1 MVVPAVAQGV
11 LPGPEAAAKAAAGAP
26 NKKRQQAE
34 AAITQAV
41 ADALHLIS
49 LIRQVVVLLSGG
61 LLAFILA
68 NMRRTFGSP
77 AAVQVCLSQ
86 HLQWRF
92 LECPPPPPPRPQE
105 GIICARQPEPCCGL
119 M

>member
-1 MVVPAVAQGV
+1 MAVPAVAQGV
-11 LPGPEAAAKAAAGAP
+11 LPGPEAAANAAAAAP

-61 LLAFILA
+61 LPPFSSVH
-68 NMRRTFGSP
+68 MRKT
-77 AAVQVCLSQ
+77 L
-86 HLQWRF
+86 
-92 LECPPPPPPRPQE
+92 
-105 GIICARQPEPCCGL
+105 
-119 M
+119 

>member
-1 MVVPAVAQGV
+1 MAQGV
-11 LPGPEAAAKAAAGAP
+11 LPGPEAAAKAAAAAP

-61 LLAFILA
+61 LLPFSSA
-68 NMRRTFGSP
+68 NMRLT
-77 AAVQVCLSQ
+77 L
-86 HLQWRF
+86 
-92 LECPPPPPPRPQE
+92 
-105 GIICARQPEPCCGL
+105 
-119 M
+119 

>member
-11 LPGPEAAAKAAAGAP
+11 LPGPEAAAKAAAAAT

-61 LLAFILA
+61 LLPFILA
-68 NMRRTFGSP
+68 NKGPLEVQLQCKYACHSTCNGDFGT
-77 AAVQVCLSQ
+77 
-86 HLQWRF
+86 
-92 LECPPPPPPRPQE
+92 PPPLPRKALFVQ
-105 GIICARQPEPCCGL
+105 GSLNRAVS
-119 M
+119 

>member
-1 MVVPAVAQGV
+1 MAQGV
-11 LPGPEAAAKAAAGAP
+11 LPGPEAAAKAAAAAP

-61 LLAFILA
+61 LLPFSSA
-68 NMRRTFGSP
+68 NMRLT
-77 AAVQVCLSQ
+77 
-86 HLQWRF
+86 W
-92 LECPPPPPPRPQE
+92 
-105 GIICARQPEPCCGL
+105 
-119 M
+119 